1 MIVRILTEGQYNLSE
16 IHIDDLNRIDN
27 MIVEVVEKNSQ
38 VEFNQLLHQMMELV
52 RINGE
57 RLPDDELLESDL
69 VLPTPD
75 LTIDEAKEY
84 FTGEGILPG

>member
-16 IHIDDLNRIDN
+16 SHIDDLNRIDN
-27 MIVEVVEKNSQ
+27 MLVEVVEKNSQ
-38 VEFNQLLHQMMELV
+38 VEFEQLLHQMMELV

-57 RLPDDELLESDL
+57 KLPDDELLESDL

-84 FTGEGILPG
+84 FSGEGILPG